1 MPLVQSSENDAA
13 MPSGP
18 RSGGDWL
25 RQRREARGLDLGDVA
40 AVLRIKPR
48 YLAALEAGRPDRL
61 PGAAYAIGFVRA
73 YAEHLGLDG
82 GEVLRRF
89 KQESTALAAKPD
101 LVFPLPL
108 GERSIPGGGM
118 LLAAVILTICGYGAW
133 YYLLG
138 NNESSPQRVA
148 EVPIALLP
156 QSLPQSLPQG
166 LKESRPQ
173 PTPAPSLEVV
183 AAPLS
188 SAHESVPADVAA
200 ARSNSAGSPA
210 AAMAMP
216 TAAPASAAPA
226 APPDLT
232 PATPQRAAGAADGST
247 RIAIRATADSW
258 VEIRGPGGSALVA
271 RLLRAGDSYH
281 VPDQAD
287 LLMRTGNAGG
297 LEITVDGNPVPPIG
311 RIGMVRR
318 NVALDPQAL
327 ILGSAVR
334 D

>member
-1 MPLVQSSENDAA
+1 MKMPLVQSSENDAA
-13 MPSGP
+13 MPSSP
-18 RSGGDWL
+18 RSAGDWL
-25 RQRREARGLDLGDVA
+25 RQQREARGLDLGDVA
-40 AVLRIKPR
+40 AVLRIKPG

-133 YYLLG
+133 YYLSG
-138 NNESSPQRVA
+138 SNGSSPQRVA

-156 QSLPQSLPQG
+156 QSLPQSL
-166 LKESRPQ
+166 KESRRQ
-173 PTPAPSLEVV
+173 PTAAPSIEV
-183 AAPLS
+183 ATAPLS
-188 SAHESVPADVAA
+188 SVHEPVPADTAA
-200 ARSNSAGSPA
+200 ARPDSAGSAA

-216 TAAPASAAPA
+216 LAEAAPKAQ
-226 APPDLT
+226 PDLT

-258 VEIRGPGGSALVA
+258 VEIREPGGSALVA

-297 LEITVDGNPVPPIG
+297 LEITVDGNPVPSIG
-311 RIGMVRR
+311 RMGMVRR